1 MGFKEMVAADIKGV
15 FLNPDEYG
23 EPRTIILDG
32 EKYENII
39 VVISGVK
46 EQDRHQLTSDHGQ
59 GLYAATSVL
68 HCAIAD
74 LGGRQP
80 EKGQRIKISDDS
92 TGQFF
97 KPFYVTKSDC
107 EMGMLRVELEEVSE

>member
-1 MGFKEMVAADIKGV
+1 MGFKDMVAADIKGV
-15 FLNPDEYG
+15 FLNLDEFG
-23 EPRTIILDG
+23 ELRTIILDG
-32 EKYENII
+32 EKYENVT
-39 VVISGVK
+39 VVISGLK
-46 EQDRHQLTSDHGQ
+46 EKDRHQLTSDHGQ
-59 GLYAATSVL
+59 GLYTVSAVL

-80 EKGQRIKISDDS
+80 ENGQRIKISDDD

-97 KPFYVTKSDC
+97 KLFYVAKSDC